1 MISLEK
7 LATNFKPDGAEMK
20 RKIAI
25 VQGSKSDDRL
35 GDICADVLENYGIE
49 FERFVI
55 SAHRDPEKL
64 EKFCREADKEF
75 CVIIAI
81 AGLSAALP
89 GIIASRTTL
98 PVIGVPADAGPLNGV
113 DALLSIAQMPS
124 GVPVATMGIGS
135 SGAKNAAHLA
145 ARIISVCGV

>member
-1 MISLEK
+1 
-7 LATNFKPDGAEMK
+7 MK

-35 GDICADVLENYGIE
+35 GDICVDVLEKYGIE

-64 EKFCREADKEF
+64 EEFCREADKEF
-75 CVIIAI
+75 GVIIAI

-145 ARIISVCGV
+145 VRIISVC

>member
-1 MISLEK
+1 
-7 LATNFKPDGAEMK
+7 MK

-35 GDICADVLENYGIE
+35 GDICVDVLEKYGIE

-64 EKFCREADKEF
+64 EEFCREADKEF
-75 CVIIAI
+75 GVIIAI

-124 GVPVATMGIGS
+124 GIPVATMGIGS

-145 ARIISVCGV
+145 VRIISVC